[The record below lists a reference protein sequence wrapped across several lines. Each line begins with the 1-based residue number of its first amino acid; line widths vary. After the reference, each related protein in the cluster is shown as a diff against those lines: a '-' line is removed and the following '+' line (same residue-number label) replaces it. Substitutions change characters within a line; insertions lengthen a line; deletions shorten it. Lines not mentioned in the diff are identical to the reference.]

1 MAFAY
6 VALFVGMFII
16 YNTFSIVVA
25 QRVKDLAMLR
35 AIGARRGQVL
45 RSVVLEAI
53 VVGVVSA
60 AAGLAAGIGLSF
72 GLRALLDAGGL
83 EIPSGSLLV
92 SSATIT
98 TAFARR
104 RDRERALRARARPA
118 GEPGAADRGAARR
131 RRRPVRLLADAG
143 RGRPRS

>member
-25 QRVKDLAMLR
+25 QRMKDLAMLR

-45 RSVVLEAI
+45 RSIVLES
-53 VVGVVSA
+53 VLVGLVSA
-60 AAGLAAGIGLSF
+60 AGRSGGWRWAVVRPAGAADHRRPRDPRTARS
-72 GLRALLDAGGL
+72 
-83 EIPSGSLLV
+83 SS

-98 TAFARR
+98 TAFVV
-104 RDRERALRARARPA
+104 
-118 GEPGAADRGAARR
+118 GA
-131 RRRPVRLLADAG
+131 
-143 RGRPRS
+143 